1 MLHVVTRLITFF
13 LYNPY
18 GLSLKGFFAVGMNLA
33 IINYKYIQIIM
44 KIERWRVIVFHR
56 ISRSIAF
63 KS

>member
-1 MLHVVTRLITFF
+1 MFF

-18 GLSLKGFFAVGMNLA
+18 GLSLKGFFAIGINIA
-33 IINYKYIQIIM
+33 IINYEYIQIIM

-56 ISRSIAF
+56 ISMVIAY